1 MSLRRCLEHRQR
13 LSARGSPDCR
23 PGLRFDAP
31 AAIPTP
37 RLGVVVS
44 KADNGVKVDEVATGS
59 LAEATA
65 LQAGDVIETAAGV
78 DVRRP
83 ADLTAII
90 RRQAPGTWLPL
101 RVHRVR
107 RCWTWWGVFQRNVDA
122 HLARRF
128 WCRSRLSQPPARRH
142 DGLQIEKEFRK

>member
-1 MSLRRCLEHRQR
+1 
-13 LSARGSPDCR
+13 
-23 PGLRFDAP
+23 
-31 AAIPTP
+31 
-37 RLGVVVS
+37 LGVVVS

-83 ADLTAII
+83 ADLTAIN

-101 RVHRVR
+101 RVHRGEAMLDLVGR
-107 RCWTWWGVFQRNVDA
+107 FPAQR
-122 HLARRF
+122 
-128 WCRSRLSQPPARRH
+128 
-142 DGLQIEKEFRK
+142 